1 LFRKAQFLYHY
12 LQVVGDQTAC
22 LRLTASQHAERNE
35 THLLVT
41 TLWMHKTMSI
51 QIRYIIML
59 RSKCAFHL

>member
-1 LFRKAQFLYHY
+1 

-59 RSKCAFHL
+59 RSKCACHL